1 MTPKPLIQGPQT
13 AIVVG
18 PKGEEIHTD
27 KYGRIK
33 VQFHWDR
40 YGKADENSSC
50 WVRISQAA
58 WAGKKWGALSLPRVG
73 QEVIVEFLEGDPD
86 LPIVTGQV
94 YNADA
99 MPPYDLPANK
109 TRTTIKTSSTKG
121 GGGFNELRFED
132 KKGSEQI
139 FVHAEK
145 DQDIEVKNDRKEN
158 IGGYRHLVVKKDK
171 LERVLGERHERIG
184 KSHYEKIRKDRHVSV
199 DGDEAVL
206 IKGQKSL
213 TVKGDVVEVFQ
224 GKHSEK
230 TTGDY
235 YLKAANIVIEADTN
249 VTLKVGGSS
258 IAIEADGIG
267 LTTSGQVKI
276 QAGAIVTINGAMVN
290 IN

>member
-58 WAGKKWGALSLPRVG
+58 WAGKKWGAMSLPRVG

-94 YNADA
+94 YNADT

-109 TRTTIKTSSTKG
+109 TMTTLKTNSTKG
-121 GGGFNELRFED
+121 GGRVQRIPVRGQKRVGTDFHPRRKEHGRPRQERPD
-132 KKGSEQI
+132 GVRI
-139 FVHAEK
+139 G
-145 DQDIEVKNDRKEN
+145 NDR
-158 IGGYRHLVVKKDK
+158 HLHVVNDK
-171 LERVLGERHERIG
+171 LREDRQRTGTRRSPSRTSKRSAPTAISPWAARTVVDIG
-184 KSHYEKIRKDRHVSV
+184 
-199 DGDEAVL
+199 
-206 IKGQKSL
+206 
-213 TVKGDVVEVFQ
+213 
-224 GKHSEK
+224 
-230 TTGDY
+230 
-235 YLKAANIVIEADTN
+235 ANQ
-249 VTLKVGGSS
+249 S
-258 IAIEADGIG
+258 
-267 LTTSGQVKI
+267 
-276 QAGAIVTINGAMVN
+276 
-290 IN
+290 